1 MKKPIASKVTSVVMP
16 QFMALNDL
24 LLEVRGQ
31 LSEEEFLVLRHSVA
45 SIMGTMHELLHPI
58 FTEHA
63 DLAPDEIRDGY
74 ISKPLP

>member
-1 MKKPIASKVTSVVMP
+1 MTKPIASKVTSVVVP

-31 LSEEEFLVLRHSVA
+31 LSEEEFLVLRKSVA

-58 FTEHA
+58 LTEHA
-63 DLAPDEIRDGY
+63 DLAPDDIKDWY
-74 ISKPLP
+74 ISKPLQ